1 VEKSGARANRENGRS
16 AQGLGR
22 LQNAGERLAAGLS
35 RYCPQKFTWSESAF
49 EIAKVRA
56 STEARSHSVR
66 PLRPASVAR
75 RQDYFFLVFFAAGFL
90 VEAFFAVFLAVFF
103 AAAMFWL
110 LRV

>member
-1 VEKSGARANRENGRS
+1 M
-16 AQGLGR
+16 
-22 LQNAGERLAAGLS
+22 
-35 RYCPQKFTWSESAF
+35 
-49 EIAKVRA
+49 
-56 STEARSHSVR
+56 R